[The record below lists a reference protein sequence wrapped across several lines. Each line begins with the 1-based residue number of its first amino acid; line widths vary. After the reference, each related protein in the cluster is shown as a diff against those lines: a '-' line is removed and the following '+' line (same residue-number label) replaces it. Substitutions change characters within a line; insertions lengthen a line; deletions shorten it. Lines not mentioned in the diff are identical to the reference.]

1 MGTMP
6 SSGAI
11 SFNDLRT
18 QLGPSSSAA
27 PVPFS
32 DYYRGGSYVPGTTTA
47 GPYYSEFSPQYYW
60 LNYIFA
66 TGSVYQGTS
75 IWWNDVLVWSNP
87 SSPGATATTV
97 TVGSTTYTRG
107 SLYTSIYD
115 DGTYYNYYYVSQ
127 SIAKN
132 AGVPTSGTISLS
144 NMYGASNP

>member
-27 PVPFS
+27 PVSFS

-47 GPYYSEFSPQYYW
+47 GPNYSRTAPLYYW
-60 LNYIFA
+60 VNESAF
-66 TGSVYQGTS
+66 GSYLGTS
-75 IWWNDVLVWSNP
+75 IWWNGVLVWDDP
-87 SSPGATATTV
+87 SSPGLTGTTV
-97 TVGSTTYTRG
+97 VVGSDTYTRG
-107 SLYTSIYD
+107 TLQSTEGPVSDRFIY
-115 DGTYYNYYYVSQ
+115 YQVSKTTT
-127 SIAKN
+127 KN
-132 AGVPTSGTISLS
+132 TGVPASGTISLS